1 MAQIGSQKRKQIK
14 NQVRLWLD
22 MGWPRWRVNNGCLEQ
37 FDADPEFVDALIQEI
52 RHEQQHELTIEKVD
66 FLSQQMIRLEA
77 LALKAQE
84 DGNLGVALGAFKE
97 MHALV
102 GLYGASRP

>member
-1 MAQIGSQKRKQIK
+1 MAQISPQKRKQIK

-22 MGWPRWRVNNGCLEQ
+22 MSWPRWRVNNACLEQ
-37 FDADPEFVDALIQEI
+37 FDADPEFVDELICEI
-52 RHEQQHELTIEKVD
+52 RHEQQSELTIEKVD

-84 DGNLGVALGAFKE
+84 DGNLTVALGAFKE

-102 GLYGASRP
+102 GLYGHQK

>member
-1 MAQIGSQKRKQIK
+1 MAQMTPRRRTEIK
-14 NQVRLWLD
+14 KQVRLWLD
-22 MGWPRWRVNNGCLEQ
+22 MSWPRWQINNACLEQ
-37 FDADPEFVDALIQEI
+37 FDADPEFADELIREI
-52 RHEQQHELTIEKVD
+52 RHEQQDELSLEKVE

-84 DGNLGVALGAFKE
+84 GGNLAVALGAFKE

-102 GLYGASRP
+102 GLYGHQR